1 MYEVIRMNMKKYENI
16 CKGHTLIKALGVT
29 ALALILLV
37 GIAVAGVGTPP
48 QPSTCT
54 WTPISA
60 TINYGTPL
68 SADQLN
74 AVGSTPGTIS
84 YVNLADNSPV
94 KLGDILNTGTYS
106 LQANL
111 KPTSSAYLPSHS
123 KAVTLTVN
131 KVNPTI
137 SCDAPTITYG
147 DVLGDPTNPTAK
159 FNGNDVAGTFSWG
172 NVPDP
177 LNAGSYVISLKF
189 TPSVD
194 SSVNFNPVSKDDIVL
209 TVNKA
214 DPGSLIWDSKTISY
228 GTPLTSD
235 QLDAHFTPSIAGD
248 YKYTL
253 SDQTIVVTQDSN
265 TILQGGIQTLYVFF
279 TNPNYISKSISTTI
293 NVLPV
298 AGIGSITVTGP
309 ANAGGNYPVTLK
321 DASLGGP
328 ISTWSWTITG
338 NGINKNGNIVPV
350 TVTSSAANPS
360 IGIFKSSGSYTAK
373 LSVSNAAGSC
383 ITQAEKTFTVP

>member
-1 MYEVIRMNMKKYENI
+1 MNMKKYENI

-68 SADQLN
+68 STDQLN

>member
-1 MYEVIRMNMKKYENI
+1 SWGNV
-16 CKGHTLIKALGVT
+16 
-29 ALALILLV
+29 
-37 GIAVAGVGTPP
+37 PDP
-48 QPSTCT
+48 
-54 WTPISA
+54 
-60 TINYGTPL
+60 
-68 SADQLN
+68 LN
-74 AVGSTPGTIS
+74 AGS
-84 YVNLADNSPV
+84 YVISLKFTPSVDSSVNFNPV
-94 KLGDILNTGTYS
+94 SKDDI
-106 LQANL
+106 
-111 KPTSSAYLPSHS
+111 
-123 KAVTLTVN
+123 VLTVN
-131 KVNPTI
+131 KANPTI

-309 ANAGGNYPVTLK
+309 ANTGENYPVTLK

>member
-214 DPGSLIWDSKTISY
+214 DPGSLIWDSKAISY

-309 ANAGGNYPVTLK
+309 ANTGENYPVTLK